1 MPRVAGSNP
10 VSHPIFFI
18 RYLLLTAYFRSSRG
32 AVNYTVEDFLLEAF
46 NIVDLDWKQY
56 VETSEKYFRP
66 NEVDYLLG
74 DPSKIKKTLNWEPKT
89 SFKELVKMMIE
100 NDLNE
105 AEKELTLV
113 KNNLLKPTWEH
124 PTV

>member
-1 MPRVAGSNP
+1 
-10 VSHPIFFI
+10 
-18 RYLLLTAYFRSSRG
+18 
-32 AVNYTVEDFLLEAF
+32 
-46 NIVDLDWKQY
+46 
-56 VETSEKYFRP
+56 
-66 NEVDYLLG
+66 
-74 DPSKIKKTLNWEPKT
+74 
-89 SFKELVKMMIE
+89 MMIE